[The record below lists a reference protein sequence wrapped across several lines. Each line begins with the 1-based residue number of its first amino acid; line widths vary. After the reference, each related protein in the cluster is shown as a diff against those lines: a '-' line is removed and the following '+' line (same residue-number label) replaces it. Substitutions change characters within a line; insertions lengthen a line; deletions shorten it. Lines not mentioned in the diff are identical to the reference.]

1 MKIKFDGKGLVG
13 VVLLDLGGAF
23 DSQPRDLLLLGIS
36 LHNICKIRTLLDA
49 YRERGNIYGSF
60 SVFGF

>member
-1 MKIKFDGKGLVG
+1 M
-13 VVLLDLGGAF
+13 LDLGRAF

-36 LHNICKIRTLLDA
+36 LHNICKIRTLLDG

-60 SVFGF
+60 SVLGF